1 MLDMKKLY
9 SLKYAWLIYLFLLIV
24 LSAVEGVASGMNG
37 TWEPFKTRT
46 ELGSYVV
53 DVDND
58 RIPSARDEFIQDDK
72 IISSIDRD
80 RDTAERK
87 DDSSLN
93 VLRFHNVSISFSR
106 ALIDQLQVDIRQSSG
121 SGVDK
126 LYAIKSLPSTF
137 LNSSYRDTFQ
147 SLGKIFEPQVNL
159 SIEF

>member
-1 MLDMKKLY
+1 MKKAY
-9 SLKYAWLIYLFLLIV
+9 NSRYAWLMYLFIWLV
-24 LSAVEGVASGMNG
+24 VTAVEANASGMNG
-37 TWEPFKTRT
+37 TWEPFKTKT
-46 ELGSYVV
+46 ELGSQVV
-53 DVDND
+53 GVDND

-80 RDTAERK
+80 RDTAERG

-93 VLRFHNVSISFSR
+93 VVRFHNVSISFSR
-106 ALIDQLQVDIRQSSG
+106 ALIDQMQVDIRQSSG

>member
-24 LSAVEGVASGMNG
+24 LSAVEGNASGMNG
-37 TWEPFKTRT
+37 TWEPFKIRT

-53 DVDND
+53 DVDAD
-58 RIPSARDEFIQDDK
+58 KIPSARDELIQNDR
-72 IISSIDRD
+72 IISSDL
-80 RDTAERK
+80 DTAEKRS
-87 DDSSLN
+87 DSSLN

-106 ALIDQLQVDIRQSSG
+106 ALLDQLQVDIRQSSG

-126 LYAIKSLPSTF
+126 LYAIRSLPSTCV
-137 LNSSYRDTFQ
+137 NSSYRDTFQ
-147 SLGKIFEPQVNL
+147 SLGEIFEPQVNL

>member
-1 MLDMKKLY
+1 MKRVY
-9 SLKYAWLIYLFLLIV
+9 SSKYAWLMYLFLLIV
-24 LSAVEGVASGMNG
+24 ASAVDGNASGMIG
-37 TWEPFKTRT
+37 AWEPFKTKT

-53 DVDND
+53 GVDAD
-58 RIPSARDEFIQDDK
+58 RIPSARDEFIQTDK
-72 IISSIDRD
+72 IISMD

-93 VLRFHNVSISFSR
+93 VVRFHNVRISFSR
-106 ALIDQLQVDIRQSSG
+106 TLLDQLQVDGRQASG

-126 LYAIKSLPSTF
+126 LYAVKSLPSMF
-137 LNSSYRDTFQ
+137 LNSSYRDTFE